1 MKPHDPADFTE
12 TLVSSESVFEGRLLK
27 VRRDTVNLPDGSR
40 ATREYIHH
48 PGAAMIVAQPDPD
61 TILLERQFRYPL
73 GRHFIELPAGKIDA
87 GEAPL
92 ATAQRE
98 LREECGYTAQEW
110 RHLATLHPC
119 IGYADEC
126 IELFLARDLQQVGS
140 ALDEGE
146 FLEVMIVRLDQ
157 ALDWVRDGT
166 ITEAKA
172 VTGLLWAE
180 KIRRGEW
187 SYVVL
192 SRQRLAARRMI
203 SRARICGRAPVS
215 PYPVVPQP
223 GSNGPERR
231 ARRLPSAALPSI
243 RFRRLWR

>member
-1 MKPHDPADFTE
+1 MKPRKPADFTE
-12 TLVSSESVFEGRLLK
+12 TQVSSETVFEGKLLQVLRDS
-27 VRRDTVNLPDGSR
+27 VRLPDGGL
-40 ATREYIHH
+40 ATREYIRH
-48 PGAAMIVAQPDPD
+48 PGAAMIIAQPDPD
-61 TILLERQFRYPL
+61 TILLERQFRYSL
-73 GRHFIELPAGKIDA
+73 GRHFIELPAGKIDT

-119 IGYADEC
+119 IGYADER
-126 IELFLARDLQQVGS
+126 IELYLARELNHVGN
-140 ALDEGE
+140 ALDDGE
-146 FLEVMIVRLDQ
+146 FLEVITVPLAQ

-187 SYVVL
+187 
-192 SRQRLAARRMI
+192 
-203 SRARICGRAPVS
+203 
-215 PYPVVPQP
+215 
-223 GSNGPERR
+223 
-231 ARRLPSAALPSI
+231 
-243 RFRRLWR
+243 

>member
-1 MKPHDPADFTE
+1 MKPRIPSDFTE
-12 TLVSSESVFEGRLLK
+12 TAVSSETVFKGKLLE
-27 VRRDTVNLPDGSR
+27 VRRDAVRLPDGGL

-119 IGYADEC
+119 IGYADER
-126 IELFLARDLQQVGS
+126 IELYLARDLSHVGN

-146 FLEVMIVRLDQ
+146 FLEVMTVPLTQ

-187 SYVVL
+187 
-192 SRQRLAARRMI
+192 
-203 SRARICGRAPVS
+203 
-215 PYPVVPQP
+215 
-223 GSNGPERR
+223 
-231 ARRLPSAALPSI
+231 
-243 RFRRLWR
+243 

>member
-73 GRHFIELPAGKIDA
+73 GRHFIELPTGKIDA

-187 SYVVL
+187 
-192 SRQRLAARRMI
+192 
-203 SRARICGRAPVS
+203 
-215 PYPVVPQP
+215 
-223 GSNGPERR
+223 
-231 ARRLPSAALPSI
+231 
-243 RFRRLWR
+243 